1 MISFKRYNIGR
12 LGLLILLPLSLVLL
26 LLSVRQKA
34 RNMKTKKPD
43 ANEIYYLLRQAGFQT
58 GLAKM
63 ITAQAAHET
72 GNFESLVYKKN
83 ANPFGMREPKV
94 RQTTATGSNYGHAVF
109 NNLDDAITD
118 YKYYWTAAKL
128 PPIFV
133 SVADFVEALKKKK
146 YFEDSETNYLKGVNY
161 FYNLYFVNSEDQWI

>member
-1 MISFKRYNIGR
+1 MISLKKYNIGR
-12 LGLLILLPLSLVLL
+12 LGWLILLLLLPGLL
-26 LLSVRQKA
+26 LLSVKQKI

-83 ANPFGMREPKV
+83 SNPFGMRQPKI
-94 RQTTATGSNYGHAVF
+94 RQTTAIGSNYNHAVF
-109 NNLDDAITD
+109 NNLDDAIED
-118 YKYYWTAAKL
+118 YKHYWTAAKL
-128 PPIFV
+128 PSIFV
-133 SVADFVEALKKKK
+133 SIADFVEALKKKK
-146 YFEDSETNYLKGVNY
+146 YFEDAESNYFKGVNY
-161 FYNLYFVNSEDQWI
+161 FYNLYFVNSDDQWT